1 MKRVAFAFWLILAS
15 TIAALGQVTADNQ
28 VDVEL
33 VLAVDVSGSMSP
45 TELRIQRRGYAEA
58 LKSDEVWNAIDRGL
72 IGSIAVMYVEWA
84 FYDLQKVIVPW
95 TKISKRKDAHDFADR
110 LLSAEYANMQ
120 NTSIVGA
127 IRYGAKQLESNSWY
141 GLRRVVDISGDGPN
155 NQGGLVTSARDA
167 AVDEGIIING
177 LPIVVTG
184 QVRGRAS
191 FRGDLSEYYKSCV
204 IGGPGSFVIPVTR
217 WEEFGEAVRRKLV
230 WELAEYAPASLVVQ
244 ASFGPSTDYDCEIG
258 EKLRGDWQS
267 EDYNGRGVNQN

>member
-1 MKRVAFAFWLILAS
+1 MKHFAIALLAMLAATITAF
-15 TIAALGQVTADNQ
+15 GQVTSSNQ

-45 TELRIQRRGYAEA
+45 TELRIQRRGYVEA

-72 IGSIAVMYVEWA
+72 IGSIAIMYVEWA
-84 FYDLQKVIVPW
+84 RYDLQNIVVPW
-95 TKISKRKDAHDFADR
+95 SKISTRQQAFEFAER
-110 LLSAEYANMQ
+110 LLNAEFGGMQ
-120 NTSIVGA
+120 NTSIAGA
-127 IRYGAKQLESNSWY
+127 VRHGAEQLNTNEWF

-155 NQGGLVTSARDA
+155 NQGGSVTLARDDA
-167 AVDEGIIING
+167 IREGVIING

-184 QVRGRAS
+184 QVRGRGS

-230 WELAEYAPASLVVQ
+230 WELAHIPALSHVVQ
-244 ASFGPSTDYDCEIG
+244 ASFENGSDYDCEIG
-258 EKLRGDWQS
+258 EKLNGSWQS
-267 EDYNGRGVNQN
+267 EDFNGEGVNNN